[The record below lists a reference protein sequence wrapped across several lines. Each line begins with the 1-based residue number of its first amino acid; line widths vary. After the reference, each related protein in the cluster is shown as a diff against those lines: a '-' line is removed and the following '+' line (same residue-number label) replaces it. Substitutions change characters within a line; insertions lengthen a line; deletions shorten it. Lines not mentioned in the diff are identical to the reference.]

1 MAGISLRNLRKSFG
15 ALTVVHDIDL
25 EIEDKEFIILV
36 GPSGCGKSTTLR
48 MIAGLEEV
56 TAGDLVIGNTIVN
69 DVPSKDR
76 DIAMVF
82 QNYAL
87 YPHMT
92 VFKNMAFGLELRRSP
107 RDLIE
112 RKVHEAAEILDISH
126 LLNRKPKALSGGQR
140 QRVALGRAMVRS
152 PEVFLLDEPLSN
164 LDAKLR
170 TTMRAEITKLHRS
183 LDATFI
189 YVTHDQVEAMTMAD
203 RIVVMKDGHIQ
214 QVDKPQAL
222 YDCPANMFVAS
233 FIGAPQMNF
242 LQVTIRRVEDR
253 FKAEFDGQLLP
264 LPEKFTPSVLAAH
277 ENKQCT
283 MGLRPEN
290 FHEKPP
296 VDVDP
301 DLTVPLEALVELAE
315 PMGSEVHLNAMLGG
329 HPIIARVGPRCGAGT
344 GDAITLNADLTA
356 AHLFDNE
363 TELALAG

>member
-1 MAGISLRNLRKSFG
+1 
-15 ALTVVHDIDL
+15 
-25 EIEDKEFIILV
+25 
-36 GPSGCGKSTTLR
+36 

-56 TAGDLVIGNTIVN
+56 TSGDLIIGDTIVN

-92 VFKNMAFGLELRRSP
+92 VYKNMAFGLELRRSP
-107 RDLIE
+107 REVID
-112 RKVHEAAEILDISH
+112 RKVHEAAEILDIEH

-152 PEVFLLDEPLSN
+152 PAVFLLDEPLSN

-170 TTMRAEITKLHRS
+170 TAMRSEISKLHRR

-214 QVDKPQAL
+214 QVDTPQAL
-222 YDCPANMFVAS
+222 YDNPVNMFVAG

-242 LQVTIRRVEDR
+242 LDVTIRKVNGAAI
-253 FKAEFDGQLLP
+253 AEFEGQALP
-264 LPEKFTPSVLAAH
+264 LPAQLGERIAADYDGRTCVL
-277 ENKQCT
+277 
-283 MGLRPEN
+283 GLRPEN
-290 FHEKPP
+290 FHERTP
-296 VDVDP
+296 VDIDP
-301 DLTVPLEALVELAE
+301 DLTAPMNVEVELAE
-315 PMGSEVHLNAMLGG
+315 PMGPEVHLNALLGG
-329 HPIIARVGPRCGAGT
+329 HAIIAKVSPRCRAAP
-344 GDAITLNADLTA
+344 GDRLTLTADLTSV
-356 AHLFDNE
+356 HLFDKQSE
-363 TELALAG
+363 RALVA